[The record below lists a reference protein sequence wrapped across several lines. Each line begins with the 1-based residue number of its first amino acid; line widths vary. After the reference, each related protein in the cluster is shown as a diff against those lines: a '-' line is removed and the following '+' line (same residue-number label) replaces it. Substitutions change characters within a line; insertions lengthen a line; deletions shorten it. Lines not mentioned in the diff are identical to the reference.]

1 MTRSPFLARSWRA
14 LALAGV
20 SALAFAAGA
29 PAGALTFD
37 SNGGAQAGIV
47 EVLCNGDCSN
57 LVVPDAPSEVDF
69 GFGARLARDGAHVE
83 VNAAG
88 NIFVRGP
95 IDATG
100 DIFIAAGDAEFDGGT
115 IATRP
120 PAAGI
125 DAGNIELVTS
135 GTITIESDRQIV
147 TDWTRFDLPTAG
159 EITLRYPSSVRVGA
173 GVSLVAAG
181 ARQDRGGSGI
191 VRGGGE
197 IVLTG
202 GNLVTASVPV
212 FTGDLVSASALQ
224 AIDAPSARAPKS
236 SGGSDDPDDGLIW
249 RVTLGGDVY
258 LDLSDHTLASLRL
271 TSKKTIVFTDDPT
284 TPVPE
289 PGTALLLGLGL
300 AALATTRRA

>member
-1 MTRSPFLARSWRA
+1 MTRRSFPARSWRS

-29 PAGALTFD
+29 PADALTFD
-37 SNGGAQAGIV
+37 SDAIV
-47 EVLCNGDCSN
+47 EVLCNGDCST
-57 LVVPDAPSEVDF
+57 LAVPDAPSDF
-69 GFGARLARDGAHVE
+69 DFAFGARLARDGAHVE
-83 VNAAG
+83 LNAAG

-95 IDATG
+95 VDATG
-100 DIFIAAGDAEFDGGT
+100 DIFIASGNAEFDGGT

-120 PAAGI
+120 PGAGI

-135 GTITIESDRQIV
+135 GTITIESGRQIV
-147 TDWTRFDLPTAG
+147 TDWTRFDLSSAG
-159 EITLRYPSSVRVGA
+159 EITLRHPSSVRVGA

-181 ARQDRGGSGI
+181 ARLDRSGI

-202 GNLVTASVPV
+202 GNLVTAAVPV
-212 FTGDLVSASALQ
+212 FTGDLVSASALR
-224 AIDAPSARAPKS
+224 AIDASSSSASSSASPPAPKS
-236 SGGSDDPDDGLIW
+236 PGGSDDALIW

-300 AALATTRRA
+300 AALATPRRA

>member
-1 MTRSPFLARSWRA
+1 MTRSPFLVRSWRV

-57 LVVPDAPSEVDF
+57 LAVPDAPSDFDF

-83 VNAAG
+83 LNAAG

-100 DIFIAAGDAEFDGGT
+100 DIFIAAGNAEFDGGT

-120 PAAGI
+120 PGAGI

-135 GTITIESDRQIV
+135 GTITIESGRQIV

-173 GVSLVAAG
+173 DVSLVAAG
-181 ARQDRGGSGI
+181 ARLDRSGI

-224 AIDAPSARAPKS
+224 AIDAPSAPAPKS
-236 SGGSDDPDDGLIW
+236 PGGSDDSDDGLIW

-300 AALATTRRA
+300 AALAATRRA